1 MLRFKHFSGSSS
13 DLERA
18 INEWLEQ
25 FEPEVTHM
33 MQSSDG
39 KGSLIISFLF
49 EESFRGQE
57 LRMALERGVAGA
69 TNPAMPSE
77 LVPDEPLHVSQ

>member
-1 MLRFKHFSGSSS
+1 MLRFKHFSGNSS
-13 DLERA
+13 DLDQT

-33 MQSSDG
+33 VQSYDA
-39 KGSLIISFLF
+39 KGALIISFLF

-57 LRMALERGVAGA
+57 LRMAAQRGMSGA
-69 TNPAMPSE
+69 TTPAIPPE
-77 LVPDEPLHVSQ
+77 LVLDEPLHVTE